1 MLKSENGDQFYPK
14 EEEEKNENSKKPNIS
29 LNLDLNVI
37 KETEEN
43 IRNNEEDHLSEE
55 ESLGYNSNYKIYQN
69 NSTSKENIN
78 SKDKTSKRKASTLS
92 TAISQTDTFSET
104 NLFLPPN
111 NLKSQNNDRKASYT
125 QPPHIFFGRERLNS
139 TPITTYFEGLEF
151 YLRELQPEKNE
162 YQKSNNYIEKEI
174 FFKERNISF
183 KDNKY
188 KSFDMAEQKQFN
200 SNHILKN
207 LEEKYNKASADKKVS
222 SSINI
227 ENYKHSTD
235 NKMQTSIPLQ
245 ISLENNIKKQNSINN
260 NYHNSFTPMI
270 QKFNNCLYGKFDM
283 PMYYFGYYNIDS
295 KYIFEF

>member
-1 MLKSENGDQFYPK
+1 MTQCENDYQLYPK
-14 EEEEKNENSKKPNIS
+14 EEEEKNEIIKDNHFTLGLK
-29 LNLDLNVI
+29 VI
-37 KETEEN
+37 QESEEN
-43 IRNNEEDHLSEE
+43 CKNKEEEEEHLSEE
-55 ESLGYNSNYKIYQN
+55 ESLGYNSNYKVFKNNTGNKESQN
-69 NSTSKENIN
+69 SKE
-78 SKDKTSKRKASTLS
+78 KSKRKASTLS
-92 TAISQTDTFSET
+92 TTISQADTFSET
-104 NLFLPPN
+104 NSFLPPN

-174 FFKERNISF
+174 FFKERNNSF

-227 ENYKHSTD
+227 ENY
-235 NKMQTSIPLQ
+235 N
-245 ISLENNIKKQNSINN
+245 QNTINN
-260 NYHNSFTPMI
+260 NQNNFAQINP
-270 QKFNNCLYGKFDM
+270 KFNTCIYGKFDM
-283 PMYYFGYYNIDS
+283 PMYYFGYYNFDC
-295 KYIFEF
+295 KFLLLYYIFILL